1 MVKYLRFILIASFGI
16 LAACTGGASQEDLPA
31 TATLAP
37 IVSMT
42 PRFTATPVSTRTP
55 LPTFTLTPSET
66 PIPPTPSNTWTPSP
80 TPPVVGIIASLDTVN
95 VRGGPG
101 TTFSAFI
108 ALPPGTRVEVLGQSA
123 DGRWLNVKLE
133 DNREGWVS
141 ERLLRLQETATPF
154 PTITPTPDLTA
165 IAQGTVFPTAI
176 LGGGTITPTPPG
188 SVISPTPVSASSD
201 DEETAI
207 ASPEG
212 SPTSFLPIIDVDAIN
227 LTATALAGGVVAP
240 TTVPTERVL
249 NTPVPGQSTPAP
261 GTTSATATLQTGVGG
276 EGSASAQQGVDVLA
290 YCDNLAFG
298 EPAPTTLAAG
308 STIDIWW
315 SWFARTEQ
323 QIRDHLNN
331 GVYQVSIDG
340 VPLQNLDLY
349 RQRIRQESDGNYYVY
364 WYVPA
369 GPLTSG
375 QHRIEYSVTWTA
387 AISDGYATFGPGTNT
402 AQESGSCTFTV
413 R

>member
-1 MVKYLRFILIASFGI
+1 MVKYLRFALISVFGI
-16 LAACTGGASQEDLPA
+16 LAACTGASQEALPA

-66 PIPPTPSNTWTPSP
+66 PVPPTPSNTWTPSP
-80 TPPVVGIIASLDTVN
+80 TPPVIGIIASIDTVN
-95 VRGGPG
+95 VREGPG
-101 TTFSAFI
+101 TTFSAFV

-141 ERLLRLQETATPF
+141 DRLLRLQETATAF
-154 PTITPTPDLTA
+154 PTVTPTVDLTA
-165 IAQGTVFPTAI
+165 VAQGTVFPTAI

-188 SVISPTPVSASSD
+188 SVISPTPVSASSA
-201 DEETAI
+201 DEDEAV

-240 TTVPTERVL
+240 TQVPTDRVL
-249 NTPVPGQSTPAP
+249 NTPVPGQSTPAT
-261 GTTSATATLQTGVGG
+261 GATATLPGG
-276 EGSASAQQGVDVLA
+276 AGQQGNTSTQQGVDVLA

-298 EPAPTTLAAG
+298 EPPPTTLAAG

-323 QIRDHLNN
+323 QVRDHLNN
-331 GVYQVSIDG
+331 VSYQVTIDG
-340 VPLQNLDLY
+340 IALQNLDLY

-375 QHRIEYSVTWTA
+375 QHKIDYRVTWSSS
-387 AISDGYATFGPGTNT
+387 ISDGYDTFGPGTGNV
-402 AQESGSCTFTV
+402 QQSGSCTFTV